1 MDLPDDCMDW
11 DKIWGRCEAFLGD
24 TMPKNLRP
32 QTNKIAGNREQ
43 TALKNK
49 AGQPIEILESE
60 AKFGV
65 WGVKI
70 KHKDAQGIYPW
81 SQKEIQTQTP

>member
-1 MDLPDDCMDW
+1 
-11 DKIWGRCEAFLGD
+11 
-24 TMPKNLRP
+24 MPKNLRP

-65 WGVKI
+65 
-70 KHKDAQGIYPW
+70 
-81 SQKEIQTQTP
+81 